1 MGNWLIN
8 FFAPGL
14 KLPPGSQE
22 WNPGFEGLA
31 PGWAFLIFLALAAA
45 CIWAYRRYAPEITHR
60 RRGVL
65 IALRLLALALLLFL
79 LTKPVLNITV
89 NEAVRQNLL
98 VLLDASKSMDLSD
111 HRVEP
116 DDLKRAGLLTGQL
129 DPAKGLNQG
138 APGDAAALADAKRW
152 DLLEKLAANK
162 KLNLWPRLHEKSE
175 IVVFPFGRDA
185 TAAGALGE
193 PGTPL
198 TAAQAVEFFKRV
210 RPEAQATAIGE
221 GLSQVLDQNRGQA
234 VSGVLLIT
242 DGCNNSGLPP
252 VEAARVASEQNV
264 PLFIYGI
271 GVTSPADLIIR
282 DLKAPRMSF
291 LKEKVVITCK
301 VQIQG
306 LTGKSTVVTLE
317 GNGEVLDTK
326 KMEITGDGEFE
337 VTFEFVPDKIG
348 DLNLEVSAPVL
359 PEEVG
364 KDNNTATGKMRIV
377 DNKLNVLL
385 IEQEPR
391 WDFRYLLSYL
401 QRDRRL
407 QVKAVLVNGEPD
419 LDQYEDS
426 PFLAKLP
433 EDREGIFKNEII
445 ILGDVNP
452 EDLGET
458 RMKLIRDWVEQTS
471 GGIIF
476 LAGPNY
482 NPTAYVGTPLET
494 LLPVIPHT
502 GLSEED
508 RKFREKELIKLQ
520 LTAAGETSSYLQL
533 SEDPVENRR
542 IWDSFPGVRWTA
554 PVVRAKPGAQVLLV
568 DPRSDRATQDGPMP
582 VFAMQ
587 SYGSGECVFIGTDET
602 YRWRSHIGEKYY
614 SQIWGLI
621 MQSLSMQRLQSASS
635 RTQLKTEKER
645 YFAGDKVRISGKVFK
660 ENFEPLA
667 TATLDATA
675 KIITKDAAGKEV
687 EKQVNVEMS
696 AVPDKTGEYRG
707 EFLAQAPG
715 EYRFATLQDPTAIVK
730 FDVIEPKLEQMETAM
745 NDRLLKAMA
754 ESGHGKFL
762 REEDL
767 NKLPDFIAER
777 SATVATFKTI
787 PLYYSAWWVV
797 FLLALA
803 FAEWTLR
810 RVSQLK

>member
-14 KLPPGSQE
+14 ELPPGSQE
-22 WNPGFEGLA
+22 WNPGFEGLG
-31 PGWAFLIFLALAAA
+31 PGWAILIFAALAAA
-45 CIWAYRRYAPEITHR
+45 CIWAYRRFAPEITPR
-60 RRGVL
+60 RRHALLV
-65 IALRLLALALLLFL
+65 LRLLALALLLFL
-79 LTKPVLNITV
+79 LTRPVLNITV

-98 VLLDASKSMDLSD
+98 VLLDTSKSMELSD

-116 DDLKRAGLLTGQL
+116 DDLKRAGLITGQL

-138 APGDAAALADAKRW
+138 APGDTASIVDARRW
-152 DLLEKLAANK
+152 DLLEKLAANE

-175 IVVFPFGRDA
+175 IAVFQFGRDA
-185 TAAGALGE
+185 AAAGAMGS

-198 TAAQAVEFFKRV
+198 TTAEAAEFFRRV
-210 RPEAQATAIGE
+210 KPEGRATAVGE
-221 GLSQVLDQNRGQA
+221 ALSQVLDQNRGQA
-234 VSGVLLIT
+234 VSGVFLIT

-282 DLKAPRMSF
+282 DLKAPRMAF
-291 LKEKVVITCK
+291 LKEKVVVTCK

-306 LTGKSTVVTLE
+306 LTGKSAEISLK
-317 GNGEVLDTK
+317 GDGQVLDTK
-326 KMEITGDGEFE
+326 KLDISGDGEFE
-337 VTFEFVPDKIG
+337 ITFEFVPDKIG
-348 DLNLEVSAPVL
+348 DMNLEVSTPVL

-364 KDNNTATGKMRIV
+364 KDNNMAAAKIRVV

-391 WDFRYLLSYL
+391 WDFRYLLAYL

-407 QVKAVLVNGEPD
+407 EVKCVLINGEPD
-419 LDQYEDS
+419 LDQHPDS
-426 PFLAKLP
+426 PFLAQLP

-445 ILGDVNP
+445 IIGDVNP
-452 EDLGET
+452 QDLGET

-476 LAGPNY
+476 LAGPNF
-482 NPTAYVGTPLET
+482 NPTAYAGTPLEP
-494 LLPVIPHT
+494 LLPVVPHT

-508 RKFREKELIKLQ
+508 RKFREKEFIKPQ
-520 LTAAGETSSYLQL
+520 LTTLGETSSYLQL
-533 SEDPVENRR
+533 AEDPVENRR

-554 PVVRAKPGAQVLLV
+554 PVVRAKPGAQVLLA
-568 DPRSDRATQDGPMP
+568 DPRQERATQEGLMP
-582 VFAMQ
+582 IFAMQ
-587 SYGSGECVFIGTDET
+587 SYGAGECVFIGTDET
-602 YRWRSHIGEKYY
+602 YRWRSHVGEKYY

-621 MQSLSMQRLQSASS
+621 MQSLSMQRLQAASA

-645 YFAGDKVRISGKVFK
+645 YFVGDKVRISGKVFK
-660 ENFEPLA
+660 ENFEPLT
-667 TATLDATA
+667 TATLAAVA
-675 KIITKDAAGKEV
+675 KIVTTDDSGKEV
-687 EKQVNVEMS
+687 EKQVPVEMS
-696 AVPDKTGEYRG
+696 AIPDKTGEYRG
-707 EFLAQAPG
+707 ELIARSPG
-715 EYRFATLQDPTAIVK
+715 EYRFATMQDPSAIVK

-745 NDRLLKAMA
+745 NDRLLGAMA
-754 ESGHGKFL
+754 EAGHGKFL

-767 NKLPDFIAER
+767 DKLPAMIAER
-777 SATVATFKTI
+777 SATVATFKTV
-787 PLYYSAWWVV
+787 PLYDSVWWAV

-803 FAEWTLR
+803 FAEWTVR
-810 RVSQLK
+810 RLSQLK